1 MIEILNYNL
10 VKTNIIRKYTF
21 CQYERCFRDI
31 GEFTI
36 NVILD
41 DENIYLLDKT
51 KQYYVLFDS
60 KYFGMIENIE
70 KDSDSEYDKTITI
83 KGRMANVLFTKR
95 VIMVR

>member
-36 NVILD
+36 NAILD

-83 KGRMANVLFTKR
+83 KGRMTNVLFTKR